1 MSIENQNPA
10 ATPNKGQVPGQENNP
25 ANNTSA
31 ADNNQSQEGNQSE
44 KKIELDQAE
53 YERLKRDS
61 GRWSASQKK
70 AREERR
76 ANRRSNSQEN
86 YDVDGAPPEVLEALR
101 SKDTKLEELSTKNR
115 ELMVKDK
122 VRDLMESDD
131 YKGIPATIKKA
142 IVRNPLGFINPI
154 SDTLEDAIA
163 DIQDY
168 LDEELDNPS
177 VPNYQTNDQG
187 QENKND
193 SQDEHQAPPVNG
205 SGPEKPGSQE
215 ESDITGKTGPAR
227 STAILGNLL
236 KKRN

>member
-10 ATPNKGQVPGQENNP
+10 ATPNQGQAPGQENNP

-31 ADNNQSQEGNQSE
+31 ADNNQPQEGKDE
-44 KKIELDQAE
+44 KKIEIDISE
-53 YERLKRDS
+53 YEQYKRDA
-61 GRWSASQKK
+61 GRFRAQQKK

-76 ANRRSNSQEN
+76 ANRRSNPQEN

-101 SKDTKLEELSTKNR
+101 SKDNKLEELSTTNR

-142 IVRNPLGFINPI
+142 IIRNPLGFVNPI
-154 SDTLEDAIA
+154 SESLEDAVA

-187 QENKND
+187 QENKNI
-193 SQDEHQAPPVNG
+193 SQDDHQTPPVNG

-215 ESDITGKTGPAR
+215 EYDITGKTGPAR